1 MKSVVVGI
9 VTRHADIL
17 NNWDSRRIDVR
28 GKVLH
33 INNGESFSYS
43 DNGDG
48 TIKITVISEHFNH
61 MKLDRKDISTVILKG
76 IMPDSNGN
84 PPPTPRLPLT
94 PRLPP
99 QPVPEDDRNDVAM
112 GTYTQ
117 NFVLVGFGGVIGA
130 VAAYML
136 SNLATKRR

>member
-1 MKSVVVGI
+1 MRSVDVGI

-48 TIKITVISEHFNH
+48 TIKITVVSEHFNH
-61 MKLDRKDISTVILKG
+61 MKLDLRHRKDISTVILKG

-84 PPPTPRLPLT
+84 PPPTPRLP
-94 PRLPP
+94 P
-99 QPVPEDDRNDVAM
+99 QPPPSVSEDDRNDVAM
-112 GTYTQ
+112 GAYTQ
-117 NFVLVGFGGVIGA
+117 NFVLVGVIGA